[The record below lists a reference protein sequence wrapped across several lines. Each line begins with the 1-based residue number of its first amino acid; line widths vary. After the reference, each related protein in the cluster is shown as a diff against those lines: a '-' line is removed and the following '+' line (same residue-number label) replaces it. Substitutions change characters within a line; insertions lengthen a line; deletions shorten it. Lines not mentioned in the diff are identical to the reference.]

1 MNKKWEN
8 SSACYLQVKKSLN
21 RTCSFHYFAIKEDC
35 YSEDYIEVVTF
46 DGAKL
51 RKRREIRKL

>member
-21 RTCSFHYFAIKEDC
+21 RTCSFHYFATKEDC

-46 DGAKL
+46 DGA
-51 RKRREIRKL
+51 